1 MSAASLAHWL
11 QSHKDSAKKSIHRAL
26 KNPLSFLFTILLIA
40 IAYSVPMGIY
50 TLFSSI
56 EKLTD
61 QWDSDR
67 NITLFLKEDISFNQA
82 EKIAKDISGDAD
94 IERIEAINKEDV
106 LKQFK
111 QETNFNL
118 FPDGENENPLPHI
131 IIVGPSQGA
140 DVTAITQ
147 ELSSINEVQHVQF
160 DLLWFQRLQAF
171 SLVIWRIQ
179 WVTSVLLI
187 FTIALIIVTV
197 IRWEISSRQS
207 EIEII
212 KLVGASDAYV
222 RRPFIY
228 YGGLLGLAG
237 AAVAVLIVT
246 VSALIINLALNDLT
260 ALFDSDYTISYLP
273 GLLAIFVIFVGGM
286 IGIMAATLAANQKIK
301 AIN

>member
-1 MSAASLAHWL
+1 M
-11 QSHKDSAKKSIHRAL
+11 
-26 KNPLSFLFTILLIA
+26 
-40 IAYSVPMGIY
+40 
-50 TLFSSI
+50 
-56 EKLTD
+56 
-61 QWDSDR
+61 
-67 NITLFLKEDISFNQA
+67 
-82 EKIAKDISGDAD
+82 
-94 IERIEAINKEDV
+94 
-106 LKQFK
+106 
-111 QETNFNL
+111 
-118 FPDGENENPLPHI
+118 
-131 IIVGPSQGA
+131 
-140 DVTAITQ
+140 
-147 ELSSINEVQHVQF
+147 
-160 DLLWFQRLQAF
+160 
-171 SLVIWRIQ
+171 IWRIQ